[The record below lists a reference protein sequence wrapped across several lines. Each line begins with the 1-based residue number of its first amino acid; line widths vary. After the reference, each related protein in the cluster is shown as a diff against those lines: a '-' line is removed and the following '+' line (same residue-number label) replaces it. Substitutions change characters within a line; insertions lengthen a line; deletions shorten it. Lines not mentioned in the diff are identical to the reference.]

1 MEGCPSI
8 LGIWAPLNHAQ
19 RFVQSQPLIPDLL
32 MGFLSN
38 TLYEDFPSSIRNLY
52 RSHAYLRSLQQLG
65 PPFRSMVERRL
76 SLSIDDTTGQTG
88 VITLV
93 PPFSEGTTVDTP
105 LSVKEEEI
113 FQTLCAYSDWDVTS
127 PSPIAEPKPEK
138 RKVEE
143 KRSFVAQRPSRTTKT
158 PPLRRSRRV
167 AEALASRCRT
177 RLGKSRV

>member
-8 LGIWAPLNHAQ
+8 LGIWVPLNCAQ
-19 RFVQSQPLIPDLL
+19 KFVQSQSSVPGLL
-32 MGFLSN
+32 TRFLLN
-38 TLYEDFPSSIRNLY
+38 ALYEDFPSSIQNLY

-76 SLSIDDTTGQTG
+76 SLSIEDAAEQTEGDT
-88 VITLV
+88 VV
-93 PPFSEGTTVDTP
+93 PPLFEGSTLETP

-113 FQTLCAYSDWDVTS
+113 FQTLCACSDWDE
-127 PSPIAEPKPEK
+127 PSPGPFTERKPEK
-138 RKVEE
+138 RKVQ
-143 KRSFVAQRPSRTTKT
+143 KRPPMVPRSSRTTKA

-177 RLGKSRV
+177 RKNRT